1 MKKGLACHRTVVLDD
16 LGLEFALV
24 GRVSAHFDGHVRI
37 DDVLLV
43 IFHFGEVLSA
53 DHAEDQDLLHAK
65 YHGPWQLISIQLG
78 PHHSMGPINLSSAV
92 PISQPEAIS
101 QPPDWNR
108 ELESRIGIENWNRE
122 LESRMGLPAT
132 LEQEI
137 RIPAPED
144 FRFQDVA
151 AVAVGHE
158 FSRVDGSI
166 PVFRLIVESHCQAF
180 TRIMTSS
187 APSTA
192 HKSYPSDNRR
202 SRTGWDRSCWNPC
215 ALLWDKCGSSA
226 GGSSASN

>member
-108 ELESRIGIENWNRE
+108 ELESRIGIEN
-122 LESRMGLPAT
+122 GLTCHTGAGNQNPRAGR
-132 LEQEI
+132 L
-137 RIPAPED
+137 
-144 FRFQDVA
+144 
-151 AVAVGHE
+151 
-158 FSRVDGSI
+158 
-166 PVFRLIVESHCQAF
+166 PVSG
-180 TRIMTSS
+180 
-187 APSTA
+187 
-192 HKSYPSDNRR
+192 R
-202 SRTGWDRSCWNPC
+202 SRSCRWP
-215 ALLWDKCGSSA
+215 
-226 GGSSASN
+226 